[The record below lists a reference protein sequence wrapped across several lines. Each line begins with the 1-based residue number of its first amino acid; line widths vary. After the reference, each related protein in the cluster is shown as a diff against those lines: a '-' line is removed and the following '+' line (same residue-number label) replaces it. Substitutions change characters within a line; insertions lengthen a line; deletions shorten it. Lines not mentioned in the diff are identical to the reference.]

1 MFQTD
6 FNSDLKEKP
15 DLKSRQWFILFGKM
29 PEFVQV
35 FLNKRNKECNFVNI
49 PEHA

>member
-15 DLKSRQWFILFGKM
+15 DLKSRQWFILFGLEM
-29 PEFVQV
+29 QGF
-35 FLNKRNKECNFVNI
+35 
-49 PEHA
+49 